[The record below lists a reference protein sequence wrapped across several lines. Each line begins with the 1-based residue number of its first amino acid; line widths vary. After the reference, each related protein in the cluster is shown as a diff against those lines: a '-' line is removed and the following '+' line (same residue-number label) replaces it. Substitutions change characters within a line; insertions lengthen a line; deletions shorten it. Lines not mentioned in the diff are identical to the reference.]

1 MAQITKH
8 GWKRAEFGSTEQA
21 GSVKVEM
28 CLFFPPFFCFF
39 GSLLCCLTGCLIA
52 EQVEEAAQRPRSSD
66 VVVVSVDK
74 SSRTENSSSRN
85 PDADL
90 VIVNY
95 EKRPHPKDAKLAD
108 DVVVISSSSKVP
120 MMAEAEAKAL

>member
-1 MAQITKH
+1 MKAVSDAPSAIWHRTALRFQEITKH
-8 GWKRAEFGSTEQA
+8 GRGRRAEFGSTEQA
-21 GSVKVEM
+21 GSVKVKM

-74 SSRTENSSSRN
+74 SSRTENALSSQF
-85 PDADL
+85 
-90 VIVNY
+90 
-95 EKRPHPKDAKLAD
+95 
-108 DVVVISSSSKVP
+108 
-120 MMAEAEAKAL
+120 ALLQL

>member
-1 MAQITKH
+1 
-8 GWKRAEFGSTEQA
+8 
-21 GSVKVEM
+21 M

-66 VVVVSVDK
+66 VSVDK

-108 DVVVISSSSKVP
+108 DVVVISSSKVP

>member
-1 MAQITKH
+1 MEEGGVLFHHKLRIVHLVHRECQ
-8 GWKRAEFGSTEQA
+8 GG
-21 GSVKVEM
+21 M

-95 EKRPHPKDAKLAD
+95 EKRPHPKDEKLAD
-108 DVVVISSSSKVP
+108 DVVVISSSKVP